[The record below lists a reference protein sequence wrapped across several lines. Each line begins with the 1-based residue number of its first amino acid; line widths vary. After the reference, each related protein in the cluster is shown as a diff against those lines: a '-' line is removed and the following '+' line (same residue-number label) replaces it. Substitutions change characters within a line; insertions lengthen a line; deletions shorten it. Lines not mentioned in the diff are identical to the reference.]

1 MVNTSQLK
9 KKYDV
14 TQRKGWVWNYVETKA
29 KVILFKTF
37 VKVTFD
43 KDYLGFR
50 LMISYCQVRGSY
62 LLNSF
67 GHEESSIFTP
77 PFYKIAIDILRIT
90 VKIPEF
96 PIVSVKFLYQKT
108 KYKKQE
114 NLHILLHIYC
124 IYPFFF

>member
-1 MVNTSQLK
+1 MVDTSQLK
-9 KKYDV
+9 KNIYDV

-43 KDYLGFR
+43 KDYLRFR
-50 LMISYCQVRGSY
+50 LISYCQVRASY

-96 PIVSVKFLYQKT
+96 PILSVKFLYQKMMNT
-108 KYKKQE
+108 GK
-114 NLHILLHIYC
+114 I
-124 IYPFFF
+124 